1 MAKQL
6 IIKVPELLKLRGLN
20 VEDLRWGARMSLNTA
35 KRWADPEE
43 TAQIEQID
51 RDTLVNIADY
61 LEADIADLLEFVD
74 LPS

>member
-35 KRWADPEE
+35 KRWADPAEAE
-43 TAQIEQID
+43 HIEQLD
-51 RDTLVNIADY
+51 RDTLVSIAEFLDA
-61 LEADIADLLEFVD
+61 EIDDLLEFVD
-74 LPS
+74 VS